1 MSDSY
6 VPDYWRV
13 IKLTG
18 KRVGDEPLYKIIA
31 TWSGGYTTGESWKIN
46 SGIVSIKEEED
57 YYDIYGMSGS
67 VYRCYKESE
76 GANYYMMEIF
86 DNYKKQLDE
95 QLSVEMTM
103 IDIKDI
109 LGIYK

>member
-18 KRVGDEPLYKIIA
+18 EPIGTEPLYKIIA
-31 TWSGGYTTGESWKIN
+31 TWSGSYLSGESWKIN
-46 SGIVSIKEEED
+46 SGIVRIKEED
-57 YYDIYGMSGS
+57 DCYDIYGMSGS
-67 VYRCYKESE
+67 VYRCYKENES
-76 GANYYMMEIF
+76 ANYYMLEIF
-86 DNYKKQLDE
+86 GSYEKQLAE
-95 QLSVEMTM
+95 RSVEMTM